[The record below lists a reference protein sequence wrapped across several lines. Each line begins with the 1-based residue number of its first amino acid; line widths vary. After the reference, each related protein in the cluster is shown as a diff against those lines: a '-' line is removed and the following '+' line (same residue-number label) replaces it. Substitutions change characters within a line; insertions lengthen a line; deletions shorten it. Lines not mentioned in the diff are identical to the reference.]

1 MHWIVA
7 SLLSALFIGIYDLCT
22 KHAVHNNAVLPVLF
36 YSTLCG
42 ALVWTILMS
51 VQALHS
57 GLLPPALV
65 TSPLS
70 PVQHLQLALKAAIV
84 MGAWTFSYFGIKHLP
99 LSLSAPVRATGP
111 LWTLIGAVIL
121 LAERPTLLETLG
133 ISVTLV
139 SLIALSF
146 AGRLEGVHFHRDKWV
161 GFLIAGTLLN
171 STSAVYDKYLLGRVH
186 LSVPTVQA
194 WFSIYLWLF
203 FLPMAVGWRRRWWP
217 RNEFRWRWSI
227 LLVAFALLAADY
239 VYFAALRDP
248 HALVSVV
255 ISLRRAGILISFA
268 GGILFF
274 REGNGIK
281 KLPAVIGILTGI
293 VLMVWDQS

>member
-42 ALVWTILMS
+42 ALVWIILMGAE
-51 VQALHS
+51 ALHP

-70 PVQHLQLALKAAIV
+70 LVQHLQLVLKAAIV

-111 LWTLIGAVIL
+111 LWTLIGAVII
-121 LAERPTLLETLG
+121 LAERPTFLESFG
-133 ISVTLV
+133 IAVTLV
-139 SLIALSF
+139 SLVALSF
-146 AGRLEGVHFHRDKWV
+146 TGQLKGVHFHRDKWV

-171 STSAVYDKYLLGRVH
+171 SVSAVYDKYLLGTAH
-186 LSVPTVQA
+186 FSVPTVQA

-203 FLPMAVGWRRRWWP
+203 FLPMAMGWKRRWWP

-227 LLVAFALLAADY
+227 PLVAFALLAADY
-239 VYFAALRDP
+239 VYFSALRDP
-248 HALVSVV
+248 DALVSVV

-268 GGILFF
+268 GGILIFK
-274 REGNGIK
+274 EGNGLK

-293 VLMVWDQS
+293 VLMVWK